1 MSSNTNLYVLGAAIV
16 GIVSAAGMF
25 IVEHFRQERR
35 RHSMVKD
42 LAKLDRQVCGL
53 QKELEHLRSLQKESN
68 SRLKRKT
75 GLHNVSSASN
85 LSSRSYESSHDADS
99 SDLEFYD
106 LSDEESTLSI
116 TTPLEQILRKV
127 DDNLN
132 ALDATKIKSS
142 YDLLYELNAKNPRNP
157 EILWHLGK
165 ACYKMT
171 STVHDLADKQEF
183 TTKGIEMCEAAL
195 DINPNVAD
203 AHKWCAI
210 LIGVRANT
218 QSIQGKI
225 SDGYLF
231 KQHIDAAIALNTKDP
246 TLHHMLGQFTY
257 ESANLKWYERKVA
270 ATFFSEPPNGTFDE
284 ALDHFLLAE
293 SLMQTDW
300 KENKLLIAK
309 CLIALGRY
317 KEAIEA
323 LNSANVMI
331 SSSLDNEIDSEVK
344 VLLRKYN
351 SYR

>member
-1 MSSNTNLYVLGAAIV
+1 MTSNTNLYVLGAAVV

-35 RHSMVKD
+35 RHSMAKD
-42 LAKLDRQVCGL
+42 LARLDRQVCCL
-53 QKELEHLRSLQKESN
+53 QQELEHLRSVQKESN
-68 SRLKRKT
+68 SRFKKKFV
-75 GLHNVSSASN
+75 LHNVSSASN
-85 LSSRSYESSHDADS
+85 VSSRSYESTHEADS

-106 LSDEESTLSI
+106 LSDDESTLSTI
-116 TTPLEQILRKV
+116 TPLEQILREV

-142 YDLLYELNAKNPRNP
+142 YDQLHQLNAKKPRHP
-157 EILWHLGK
+157 DILWHLGK
-165 ACYKMT
+165 ACYKMI
-171 STVHDLADKQEF
+171 STVQD
-183 TTKGIEMCEAAL
+183 MCEAAL
-195 DINPNVAD
+195 NINPNIAD

-210 LIGVRANT
+210 LIGVRSNT

-231 KQHIDAAIALNTKDP
+231 KRHIDAAIALNANDP
-246 TLHHMLGQFTY
+246 TLHHMLGRFTY

-293 SLMQTDW
+293 SLMETDW

-323 LNSANVMI
+323 LNSANAMI

-344 VLLRKYN
+344 VLLEKYN

>member
-1 MSSNTNLYVLGAAIV
+1 MTSNTNLYVLGAAVV

-35 RHSMVKD
+35 RHSMAKD
-42 LAKLDRQVCGL
+42 LARLDRQVCCL
-53 QKELEHLRSLQKESN
+53 QKELENLRSVQKESN
-68 SRLKRKT
+68 SRFKKKFV
-75 GLHNVSSASN
+75 LHNASSASN
-85 LSSRSYESSHDADS
+85 LSSRSYESTHEADS

-106 LSDEESTLSI
+106 LSEDESTLSTI
-116 TTPLEQILRKV
+116 TPLEQILREV

-132 ALDATKIKSS
+132 ALDATKIKNS
-142 YDLLYELNAKNPRNP
+142 YDRLYELNAKKPRNP

-165 ACYKMT
+165 ACYKMI
-171 STVHDLADKQEF
+171 STVQDVSDKREF

-195 DINPNVAD
+195 NINPNMAE

-210 LIGVRANT
+210 LIGVRSNT

-231 KQHIDAAIALNTKDP
+231 KRHIDAAIALNANDP
-246 TLHHMLGQFTY
+246 TLHHMLGRFTY

-293 SLMQTDW
+293 RLTETDW

-331 SSSLDNEIDSEVK
+331 GSSLDNEIDSEVK
-344 VLLRKYN
+344 VLLEKYN